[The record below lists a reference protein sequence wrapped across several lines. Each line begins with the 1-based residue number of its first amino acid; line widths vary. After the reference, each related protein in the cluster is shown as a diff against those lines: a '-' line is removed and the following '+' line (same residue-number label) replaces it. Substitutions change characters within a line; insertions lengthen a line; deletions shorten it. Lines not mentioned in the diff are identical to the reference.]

1 MDPRPRFSL
10 EVAAAGLLALCC
22 VLTALV
28 AVCDVR
34 LLAVL
39 LPLLALIALA
49 LWLGARRLRKGIA
62 AYVSAAPFEGS
73 GLQASLAQLELPA
86 ALLSG
91 KTLVWYLSLIHIS
104 EPTRRS

>member
-86 ALLSG
+86 AKRS
-91 KTLVWYLSLIHIS
+91 LVRILPDHH
-104 EPTRRS
+104 